1 MGACMMIEQ
10 HDYSFLGPLKPREE
24 AQPLL
29 RIGIAPTPDFTLFSL
44 SNLVEVLRHSADEAD
59 FSRQLYCSW
68 ELLSHSRDKIR
79 ASCGLDID
87 PTEMFGDPAKFD
99 YVVILGGLLHSKA
112 PVSKELYQ
120 YILKAHNQGVPLV
133 GLCTG
138 QFLFAELGLL
148 NKRKCAV
155 HFSLEAAVRKL
166 FPDVVPVTTEP
177 FVEDGPFV
185 TCPGGLATL
194 NLAMALVSQ
203 HCGAARTNKVLHYLM
218 AENRL
223 EDVSEA
229 LADGGTPAL
238 SCTDKRVRRAV
249 LLMHQKTFETI
260 SVADIA
266 HQVGTT
272 KRELTRLFNKH
283 LRMPPGEYW
292 RTMRLNS
299 ARWMVVNTD
308 RSVAQIAADCGFTD
322 SSHLIRWFKRSFDT
336 TPKKMRC
343 IHGDIGVN

>member
-1 MGACMMIEQ
+1 MVVQ
-10 HDYSFLGPLKPREE
+10 RDYSFLGPQKPRQVT
-24 AQPLL
+24 QPLL
-29 RIGIAPTPDFTLFSL
+29 RIGIAPTPDFTLLSL

-59 FSRQLYCSW
+59 FSRQIYCSW
-68 ELLSHSRDKIR
+68 TLLSHNSDEIR
-79 ASCGLDID
+79 SSCGLEIS
-87 PTEMFGDPAKFD
+87 PTEQFGDPERFD
-99 YVVILGGLLHSKA
+99 YVVVLGGLLHSKA
-112 PVSKELYQ
+112 PIPDELYR
-120 YILKAHNQGVPLV
+120 YILKAHKKDVPLI

-148 NKRKCAV
+148 NERKCAV
-155 HFSLEAAVRKL
+155 HFSLETAIRKL
-166 FPDVVPVTTEP
+166 FPRVIPVTTEP
-177 FVEDGPFV
+177 YVQDGPFV

-203 HCGAARTNKVLHYLM
+203 HCGAARTNKVLHYIM
-218 AENRL
+218 ADNRL
-223 EDVSEA
+223 ADVGETIP
-229 LADGGTPAL
+229 DGAAPAL
-238 SCTDKRVRRAV
+238 SCNDKRVRRAV
-249 LLMHQKTFETI
+249 VLMHQKAVETI
-260 SVADIA
+260 SVAEIA

-308 RSVAQIAADCGFTD
+308 RSVAQIASDCGFTD

-336 TPKKMRC
+336 TPKKMRG
-343 IHGDIGVN
+343 IHGDLGVN

>member
-1 MGACMMIEQ
+1 MIEQ
-10 HDYSFLGPLKPREE
+10 HDYSFLGPLNPREE
-24 AQPLL
+24 TQPLL
-29 RIGIAPTPDFTLFSL
+29 RIGIAAAPDFTLFSL

-68 ELLSHSRDKIR
+68 ALLSHSTDKIR
-79 ASCGLDID
+79 ASCGLEIS
-87 PTEMFGDPAKFD
+87 PIERFADPAKFD
-99 YVVILGGLLHSKA
+99 YVVILGGLLHSKTSV
-112 PVSKELYQ
+112 PDELYQ
-120 YILKAHNQGVPLV
+120 YILKAHDQGIPLI

-138 QFLFAELGLL
+138 QFLFAKLGLL
-148 NKRKCAV
+148 NERKCAV
-155 HFSLEAAVRKL
+155 HFSLETAIMKL
-166 FPDVVPVTTEP
+166 FPQVIPVTTEP
-177 FVEDGPFV
+177 IVQDGPFI

-194 NLAMALVSQ
+194 NLAMTLVSQ

-223 EDVSEA
+223 DDVGETY
-229 LADGGTPAL
+229 ADGGTPAL
-238 SCTDKRVRRAV
+238 SCNDKRVRRAV
-249 LLMHQKTFETI
+249 VLMHQKTIETI

-292 RTMRLNS
+292 RTIRLNS

-308 RSVAQIAADCGFTD
+308 RSVAQIASDCGFTD

-336 TPKKMRC
+336 TPKKMRG
-343 IHGDIGVN
+343 IHGDLGVN